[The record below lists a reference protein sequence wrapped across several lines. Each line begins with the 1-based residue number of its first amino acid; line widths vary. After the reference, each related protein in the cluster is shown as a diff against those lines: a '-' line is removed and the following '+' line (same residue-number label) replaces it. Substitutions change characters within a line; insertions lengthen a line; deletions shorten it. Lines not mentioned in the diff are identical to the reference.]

1 MQARPAEPVAL
12 ASLTGTCCPE
22 RKAFI
27 LALKLG
33 SNDEQQSLQI
43 SLSKLIMSPTH
54 CRVPD
59 DPLGCLEIEF

>member
-1 MQARPAEPVAL
+1 MQARPAKPVEL
-12 ASLTGTCCPE
+12 ASLTGTCVP
-22 RKAFI
+22 KGKTFI
-27 LALKLG
+27 LTLELG